1 MNKELRIR
9 KGEDSFTF
17 NVGAI
22 VETFQVAG
30 IPTDKAISLARQL
43 EESLR
48 ARNTVFTLE
57 QLNSEMETLIA
68 EQLGEYAAHRFRQF
82 IPPFVPLR
90 IVSAAPSGEIRR
102 ERFSRRQLTKSLEKL
117 SLTFKEANALAQQVE
132 QRMRSH
138 GREEFGQE
146 ELRREVIAV
155 LESRYGREL
164 ALRYQA
170 STGRVQEI
178 RVIGRGGG
186 VLPFSRGILAQSVMA
201 IGLEPELS
209 YGIAKRVEQALYE
222 RYVDRI
228 TPTELREIVVDLL
241 RKEAGEEFAR
251 RYLLMLRARKP
262 EQPLIVLIGG
272 APGVGK
278 SAIAAE
284 LSYRLGIPRLV
295 SSDSVR
301 QALRS
306 LISPQLSPVLHAST
320 YNAWKAELLPFEREN
335 SRPNRKQVLRAY
347 LAQVHQLSPA
357 LDGIID
363 RSITEATSVVIE
375 GAHVV
380 PGEIAQRSF
389 PGATV
394 MHLALYVKDADDHS
408 RHFEIRE
415 RQTGSKRAEKSYVTH
430 FKEVRIIHDYLVE
443 QAGLHNVHAID
454 VTDFDRGLERCIEV
468 VLEVMTRDQL
478 DEGGILSEMF
488 SQS

>member
-1 MNKELRIR
+1 MNTELRIR
-9 KGEDSFTF
+9 KGDDSFVF
-17 NVGAI
+17 NLGAI
-22 VETFQVAG
+22 VETFQATG
-30 IPTDKAISLARQL
+30 IATDTAIVLARQL

-48 ARNTVFTLE
+48 SRSDTLTLE
-57 QLNSEMETLIA
+57 QLNEEMATLIA
-68 EQLGEYAAHRFRQF
+68 AEVGDYAAHRFRQF
-82 IPPFVPLR
+82 IPPYFPLR
-90 IVSAAPSGEIRR
+90 VVSIDQAGEVRR
-102 ERFSRRQLTKSLEKL
+102 ERFSRGELTKSLEKL
-117 SLTFKEANALAQQVE
+117 KLSFKEAHALATQVE
-132 QRMRSH
+132 QRFRSL

-170 STGRVQEI
+170 STGRVHEI
-178 RVIGRGGG
+178 RVVGRGGG
-186 VLPFSRGILAQSVMA
+186 TLPFSRGILAQSVMA

-228 TPTELREIVVDLL
+228 TPTELREIVLDLL
-241 RKEAGEEFAR
+241 TREAGEEFAR
-251 RYLLMLRARKP
+251 RYLLMQRARKP
-262 EQPLIVLIGG
+262 EHPLVVLIGG

-320 YNAWKAELLPFEREN
+320 YNAWKAELLPSERDTVK
-335 SRPNRKQVLRAY
+335 PHRKQVLRAF
-347 LAQVHQLSPA
+347 LAQVQQLTPA
-357 LDGIID
+357 LDGIIE

-380 PGEIAQRSF
+380 SGEIAQQQY
-389 PGATV
+389 PDATIV
-394 MHLALYVKDADDHS
+394 QLTLVVTDADDHA

-415 RQTGSKRAEKSYVTH
+415 RQTRSKRQMHSYKQH
-430 FKEVRIIHDYLVE
+430 FKEVRIIQDYLVE
-443 QAGLHNVHAID
+443 RAKRHGTRAID

-468 VLEVMTRDQL
+468 VLEVMTRGQYQDAST
-478 DEGGILSEMF
+478 LSEMF